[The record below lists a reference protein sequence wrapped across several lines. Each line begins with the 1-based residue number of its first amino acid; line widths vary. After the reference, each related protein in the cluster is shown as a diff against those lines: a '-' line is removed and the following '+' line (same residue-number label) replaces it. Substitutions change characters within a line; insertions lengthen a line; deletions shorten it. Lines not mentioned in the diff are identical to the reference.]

1 MCIILIEVVELLGQ
15 GKQIIV
21 KSVGYDLKSRWG
33 IVIEK

>member
-1 MCIILIEVVELLGQ
+1 MCIILTEVVQLLRP

-21 KSVGYDLKSRWG
+21 KSVGYDLKSTWG